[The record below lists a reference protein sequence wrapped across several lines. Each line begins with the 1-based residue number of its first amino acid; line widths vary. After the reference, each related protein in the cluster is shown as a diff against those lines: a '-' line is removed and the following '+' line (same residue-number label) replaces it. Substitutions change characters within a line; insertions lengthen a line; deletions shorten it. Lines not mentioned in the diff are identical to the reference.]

1 MIWTGW
7 TTRLSKS
14 VKALIRNRHF
24 WIILAMLVLCTIHH
38 YGAAIGL
45 SISLPFDGFSSLT
58 RHAVDRVLFLAPVIY
73 AGYVF
78 GATAGLAMTFAVL
91 LLMLPRA
98 LLISS
103 TPTDALVEIAAVVL
117 MGALANLWLRART
130 RQMEVAAR
138 YSELFRSAPDAIWV
152 HDLKGNILSVNKA
165 AEMLTGLNTEDLCG
179 MNVKELVSRESFEV
193 AKNMQQRLLG
203 GEVIP
208 QPYEQH
214 LTRRDGT
221 EAILRVTSSLIYNNR
236 RPQAFQNVARDIT
249 DEEMRQENLQ
259 FYVGHITKAY
269 EEERLRI
276 AGELHDSTAQ
286 SLITVLQQLENFLYD
301 QPNLPVHKVREIWS
315 IREHIKDILQELRCL
330 SRDLRPSILDDV
342 GLVAALRWTVRELET
357 EYGIQSSLQVCG
369 AERRFSKEVELNFF
383 RIVQEALRNIG
394 KHSYAS
400 TAEVVIEFEDRK
412 TIVIIR
418 DNGVGFGAPKE
429 ISALSRNG
437 KLGLVGMQERARLL
451 DGVLE
456 IKSEPGKGTSVIVEA
471 PI

>member
-1 MIWTGW
+1 
-7 TTRLSKS
+7 
-14 VKALIRNRHF
+14 
-24 WIILAMLVLCTIHH
+24 MLVLCTVLH
-38 YGAAIGL
+38 YGDAIGL
-45 SISLPFDGFSSLT
+45 SISLPFDWLSDQT
-58 RHAVDRVLFLAPVIY
+58 RHAVDRVLFLGPIIY

-98 LLISS
+98 LLISP
-103 TPTDALVEIAAVVL
+103 TPTDALVEVVAVVL
-117 MGALANLWLRART
+117 VGVLANLWLRART
-130 RQMEVAAR
+130 KQMEVAAS
-138 YSELFRSAPDAIWV
+138 YSELFRNAPDAIWV
-152 HDLKGNILSVNKA
+152 HDLEGNILSVNKA
-165 AEMLTGLNTEDLCG
+165 TEMLTGLNTEDLSS
-179 MNVKELVSRESFEV
+179 MNAKELVSRESFEV
-193 AKNMQQRLLG
+193 AKNLQQRLLR

-214 LTRRDGT
+214 LMRRDGT
-221 EAILRVTSSLIYNNR
+221 ETILRVTSSLIYNNR
-236 RPQAFQNVARDIT
+236 RPQAFQNIARDIT
-249 DEEMRQENLQ
+249 AEEMRQENLQ
-259 FYVGHITKAY
+259 FYVGHITKAH

-286 SLITVLQQLENFLYD
+286 SLISVLQQLENFLYD

-315 IREHIKDILQELRCL
+315 IREHIKDTLQELRCL

-369 AERRFSKEVELNFF
+369 AERRFPKEVELNFF

-394 KHSYAS
+394 KHSHAS
-400 TAEVVIEFEDRK
+400 KAEVVIESEDRK
-412 TIVIIR
+412 TTVIIR
-418 DNGVGFGAPKE
+418 DNGVGFGTPKE

-437 KLGLVGMQERARLL
+437 KLGLVGMQERVRLL

>member
-1 MIWTGW
+1 MTWTGW
-7 TTRLSKS
+7 TTRLSES
-14 VKALIRNRHF
+14 VKAFVHNPHF

-38 YGAAIGL
+38 YAGALGL
-45 SISLPFDGFSSLT
+45 PISLPFDWLSSQT
-58 RHAVDRVLFLAPVIY
+58 RHAVDRVLFLGPVIY
-73 AGYVF
+73 AGYAF
-78 GATAGLAMTFAVL
+78 GGVAGLAMTFTVL

-103 TPTDALVEIAAVVL
+103 TPVDALFEVVAVVL
-117 MGALANLWLRART
+117 VGALANLWLRART
-130 RQMEVAAR
+130 KQMEVTAN
-138 YSELFRSAPDAIWV
+138 YSELFRSAPDAMWV
-152 HDLKGNILSVNKA
+152 HDLEGNIMSVNEA
-165 AEMLTGLNTEDLCG
+165 AEMLTGLNTENLCV
-179 MNVKELVSRESFEV
+179 MNAKELVSRDSFEV
-193 AKNMQQRLLG
+193 AKNVQQRLLQG
-203 GEVIP
+203 QVVP

-214 LTRRDGT
+214 LIRRDGT
-221 EAILRVTSSLIYNNR
+221 EAILRVTSNLIYNNR
-236 RPQAFQNVARDIT
+236 RPQAFQNIARDIT

-259 FYVGHITKAY
+259 FYVEHITKAY

-276 AGELHDSTAQ
+276 AAELHDSTAQ

-301 QPNLPVHKVREIWS
+301 QPNLPVHKVREIWL
-315 IREHIKDILQELRCL
+315 IREHVKDTLQELRRL
-330 SRDLRPSILDDV
+330 SRNLRPSILDDV

-357 EYGIQSSLQVCG
+357 EYGIESSLQVCG

-400 TAEVVIEFEDRK
+400 KAEVVIEFEDGK
-412 TIVIIR
+412 TTVSIR

-429 ISALSRNG
+429 ITALSRSG
-437 KLGLVGMQERARLL
+437 KLGLVGMQERVRLL
-451 DGVLE
+451 GGRLE

>member
-1 MIWTGW
+1 MTWTGW

-14 VKALIRNRHF
+14 VKPLIRNRHF
-24 WIILAMLVLCTIHH
+24 WIILAMLVLCTVLH
-38 YGAAIGL
+38 YGEAIGL
-45 SISLPFDGFSSLT
+45 SISLPFDGFSSQT

-78 GATAGLAMTFAVL
+78 GATAGLAMTFIVL

-98 LLISS
+98 LFISS
-103 TPTDALVEIAAVVL
+103 TPTDALIEVVAVVL
-117 MGALANLWLRART
+117 VGVLANLWLRART
-130 RQMEVAAR
+130 KQMEVAAS

-152 HDLKGNILSVNKA
+152 HDLEGNILSVNKA
-165 AEMLTGLNTEDLCG
+165 AEMLTGLNTEDLSS
-179 MNVKELVSRESFEV
+179 MNAKELVSRESFEV
-193 AKNMQQRLLG
+193 AKNVQQRLLRG
-203 GEVIP
+203 DVML

-214 LTRRDGT
+214 LIRRDGT
-221 EAILRVTSSLIYNNR
+221 EAILRVTSNLIYNNR
-236 RPQAFQNVARDIT
+236 RPQAFQNIARDIT

-259 FYVGHITKAY
+259 FYVGHITKAH

-301 QPNLPVHKVREIWS
+301 QPNLPVRKVREIWS
-315 IREHIKDILQELRCL
+315 IREHIKDILQELRRL

-400 TAEVVIEFEDRK
+400 TAEVVIAFENRK
-412 TIVIIR
+412 TTVIIR
-418 DNGVGFGAPKE
+418 DNGVGFGSPKE
-429 ISALSRNG
+429 ISALSRSG
-437 KLGLVGMQERARLL
+437 KLGLVGMQERVRLL
-451 DGVLE
+451 GGVLE

>member
-1 MIWTGW
+1 MTWTGW

-14 VKALIRNRHF
+14 VKPFIHNRHF
-24 WIILAMLVLCTIHH
+24 WIILAMAVLCTVLH
-38 YGAAIGL
+38 YGEALGL
-45 SISLPFDGFSSLT
+45 SISLPFDWFSSQT
-58 RHAVDRVLFLAPVIY
+58 RHAVDRVFFLAPVIY

-78 GATAGLAMTFAVL
+78 GATAGLAMTFTVL

-103 TPTDALVEIAAVVL
+103 TPADALFEVVAVVL
-117 MGALANLWLRART
+117 VGALANLWLRART
-130 RQMEVAAR
+130 KQMEVTTR
-138 YSELFRSAPDAIWV
+138 YSELFRSAPDAMWV
-152 HDLKGNILSVNKA
+152 HDLEGNILSVNEA

-193 AKNMQQRLLG
+193 AKNVQQRLLR

-214 LTRRDGT
+214 LIRRDGT
-221 EAILRVTSSLIYNNR
+221 EATLRVTSNLIYNNR
-236 RPQAFQNVARDIT
+236 RPQAFQNTARDIT
-249 DEEMRQENLQ
+249 DEEIRQENLR
-259 FYVGHITKAY
+259 FYVGHITNAY

-286 SLITVLQQLENFLYD
+286 NLIAVLQQLENFLYD
-301 QPNLPVHKVREIWS
+301 QPNLPMYKVREIWS
-315 IREHIKDILQELRCL
+315 IREDIKDILHELRCL
-330 SRDLRPSILDDV
+330 SRDLRPSILNDV

-369 AERRFSKEVELNFF
+369 AERRFSNEVELNFF

-400 TAEVVIEFEDRK
+400 KAEVVIEFEDRK
-412 TIVIIR
+412 TTVIIR
-418 DNGVGFGAPKE
+418 DNGVGFESPKE
-429 ISALSRNG
+429 ISALSRSG

-451 DGVLE
+451 GGVLE
-456 IKSEPGKGTSVIVEA
+456 IKSEPVKGTSVIVEA